1 MTPRTVTANAK
12 VEADR
17 GRIAV
22 ERGPLVYCA
31 EWPDNN
37 FDVFHFVLPKQ
48 PSFTVTDSPKLMG
61 GLKTIS
67 TSGQCLSQDASGRVK
82 VTDAKLTLIPYYA
95 WNHRGA
101 GRMEVWM
108 ASGLGALEYCK

>member
-1 MTPRTVTANAK
+1 M
-12 VEADR
+12 
-17 GRIAV
+17 

-48 PSFTVTDSPKLMG
+48 PVLTVNDNPALMG
-61 GLKTIS
+61 GIKTIS
-67 TSGQCLSQDASGRVK
+67 TSGQCLSQSTDGRIQVS
-82 VTDAKLTLIPYYA
+82 DAKLTLIPYYA
-95 WNHRGA
+95 WNHRGS

-108 ASGLGALEYCK
+108 ANSLGSLDD